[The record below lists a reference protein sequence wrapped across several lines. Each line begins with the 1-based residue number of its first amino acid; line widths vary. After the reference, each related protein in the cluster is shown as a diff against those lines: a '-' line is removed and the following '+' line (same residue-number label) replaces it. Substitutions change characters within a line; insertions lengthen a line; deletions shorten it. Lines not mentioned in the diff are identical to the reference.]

1 MEKVEIP
8 QVDFRT
14 PDLKVNFNLQYTC
27 SLRSH
32 RQIIF
37 ECLTFL
43 SPNCPNECLR
53 NWNKCRIIK
62 FPFDWSFSCV
72 QLPPQQ
78 PGLGHVSSRKV
89 SASSRGLGAGTSG
102 LGQDNPAFLTDV
114 DPQSMKSWLKICS
127 FKWKISDR
135 FQSLRNDQGDDK
147 ALSKL
152 EIEGKNEEK
161 RKK

>member
-1 MEKVEIP
+1 MEKFEIP

-14 PDLKVNFNLQYTC
+14 PDLKVHITF
-27 SLRSH
+27 SLLSH

-37 ECLTFL
+37 KCLTFL

-62 FPFDWSFSCV
+62 FSFDWSFSCV
-72 QLPPQQ
+72 QLAPQQ
-78 PGLGHVSSRKV
+78 PGPGHVSSRKV
-89 SASSRGLGAGTSG
+89 SASSRGLGSGTSG
-102 LGQDNPAFLTDV
+102 LGQDNPAFLADV
-114 DPQSMKSWLKICS
+114 DPLSIKSWLKICS
-127 FKWKISDR
+127 LKWKISDR
-135 FQSLRNDQGDDK
+135 FQSLRNNDQSDDK